1 MCYLNMIKIREFEIN
16 DYDDVIKLWISSN
29 LPFKPRGRDKYD
41 KIEKEIK
48 NDNSIFLIAE
58 FEGKI
63 IGSVFGTHDGR
74 KGWINRLAI
83 SPNFQGKD
91 LAKKLD
97 EREVGYS
104 IRDMECLKEAKR
116 LGITKKEFDEYK
128 KYWNMPNVL
137 LQILIL
143 KELKE
148 INSKL

>member
-1 MCYLNMIKIREFEIN
+1 MCYLNMIKIREFKIN

-29 LPFKPRGRDKYD
+29 LPFKPHGRDKYD

-83 SPNFQGKD
+83 SPHFQGKD
-91 LAKKLD
+91 LANKLCNNL
-97 EREVGYS
+97 ENRFYN
-104 IRDMECLKEAKR
+104 
-116 LGITKKEFDEYK
+116 LGIEIIGCLIENWNEKSIKYFEKIGFKKHEDIIYF
-128 KYWNMPNVL
+128 
-137 LQILIL
+137 
-143 KELKE
+143 
-148 INSKL
+148 SKRNKIYI

>member
-91 LAKKLD
+91 LAKKLCNNL
-97 EREVGYS
+97 ENRFYN
-104 IRDMECLKEAKR
+104 
-116 LGITKKEFDEYK
+116 LGIEIIGCLIENWNEKSINYFEKIGFTKHEDIIYF
-128 KYWNMPNVL
+128 
-137 LQILIL
+137 
-143 KELKE
+143 
-148 INSKL
+148 SKRNKIYI

>member
-1 MCYLNMIKIREFEIN
+1 MIKIREFEIN

-91 LAKKLD
+91 LAKKLCNNL
-97 EREVGYS
+97 ENRFYN
-104 IRDMECLKEAKR
+104 
-116 LGITKKEFDEYK
+116 LGIEIIGCLIENWNEKSINYFEKIGFTKHEDIIYF
-128 KYWNMPNVL
+128 
-137 LQILIL
+137 
-143 KELKE
+143 
-148 INSKL
+148 SKRNKIYI